1 MPTQATVRLG
11 RGGGSRCG
19 SQCPPLR
26 GDPGRANSPRVQEGA
41 GWVVPSTPHA
51 ATSSPGSPQASTR
64 VRVPRPRSSLLPPR
78 PPPNS
83 GQHPPRAEGS
93 LCPLLLTQ
101 VNLSKALWARGGG
114 GGGGGGW
121 GWGARSCAPSPPFWP
136 NPRGTVLTSW
146 RSPCSPA
153 PCPRVPAGVLWAPGP
168 AGAPADVGSTEPRSA
183 LRALSGAYPED
194 GNWVTRAPRPRSRA
208 ALGFAGLPLIP
219 SGERWASMG

>member
-1 MPTQATVRLG
+1 MDHSARPYVETPAVPIAHVCKKVRAGSCLPLHTQPHPA
-11 RGGGSRCG
+11 
-19 SQCPPLR
+19 
-26 GDPGRANSPRVQEGA
+26 PG
-41 GWVVPSTPHA
+41 VPKHPHA
-51 ATSSPGSPQASTR
+51 SVSHVHVPPSSPPA
-64 VRVPRPRSSLLPPR
+64 